1 MVSKKEGTK
10 SGNEDQEYQVESDI
24 ANTLP
29 HTAGR
34 SHLELDGR
42 DRGWM
47 RIFCKGPFAAV
58 VLVVVVVLLLLF
70 IRRKHQTSAFR
81 VAIHRFCATSG

>member
-1 MVSKKEGTK
+1 MVTKKEGTK

-29 HTAGR
+29 HTGR

-42 DRGWM
+42 DGGGWM
-47 RIFCKGPFAAV
+47 RIFCKHP
-58 VLVVVVVLLLLF
+58 LLLLSSF
-70 IRRKHQTSAFR
+70 SWCQ
-81 VAIHRFCATSG
+81 C

>member
-29 HTAGR
+29 HTGR

-47 RIFCKGPFAAV
+47 RIFCKHR
-58 VLVVVVVLLLLF
+58 LLLSF
-70 IRRKHQTSAFR
+70 SWWWCCCIGYEVS
-81 VAIHRFCATSG
+81 